1 MESASTERI
10 AIAYIGRTKGVRGH
24 VKAEL
29 LSSDL
34 QRFDGVESV
43 VLQKQGQPDRALK
56 LQHWKPE
63 QPGVLLK
70 FVGIDTPEEASKVLV
85 KAYVTVARDDVPALP
100 ADTYYIFELVGCRVE
115 DETGEVLGQI
125 EEVLE
130 MPSAD
135 VYVVRG
141 ERGEILIP
149 AVADYIVEVDTAGQR
164 VTVRGIEDLLA

>member
-1 MESASTERI
+1 MEPDNADRI

-29 LSSDL
+29 LSTDL
-34 QRFDGVESV
+34 QRFDSAESIV
-43 VLQKQGQPDRALK
+43 VQKQGQPDRALK

-63 QPGVLLK
+63 EPGVLLK

-115 DETGEVLGQI
+115 DETGKILGQI

-135 VYVVRG
+135 VYVVQG
-141 ERGEILIP
+141 ERGEILVP
-149 AVADYIVEVDTAGQR
+149 AVADYIVEVDTTGQR
-164 VTVRGIEDLLA
+164 VVVRGIEDLLA

>member
-1 MESASTERI
+1 MKHSADRI

-29 LSSDL
+29 LSDDL
-34 QRFDGVESV
+34 RRFDSVEAV
-43 VLQKQGQPDRALK
+43 VIQKQGQPDRALN

-63 QPGVLLK
+63 MPGILLK

-85 KAYVTVARDDVPALP
+85 KGYITVARDDVPALP
-100 ADTYYIFELVGCRVE
+100 ADTHYIFDLIGCRVE
-115 DETGEVLGQI
+115 NETGEVLGQI

-149 AVADYIVEVDTAGQR
+149 AVADYIVEVDTAEQR
-164 VTVRGIEDLLA
+164 VTVRGIEALLT